1 MKLLTRCPL
10 CLCIFTAITCTTA
23 FSAESAR
30 EREKSPPA
38 AVAGGGIVI
47 RTAAA
52 KNEDPAKAG
61 KAAAEALKKA
71 LGQTRPHLVIMTECY
86 DDKALKE
93 KALSA
98 VASVFGEKTVVGTAN
113 YGSFTQAGTMD
124 SDSVCLLAIGGDGI
138 AVSTA
143 MVEKMGAAGLSMEA
157 DKDKLAEKLRAAGAS
172 LAEKLPKPAD
182 GRIMIVFADA
192 HSPKNQFFIEGIQ
205 TVIGKDFPIVGGS
218 ACKNAGMNWLYYG
231 GKMHTDSAVAVM
243 LAGDF
248 NVELAGRQAQSNDK
262 VIATA
267 REGSAEAAG
276 KLKSKPIALLAFN
289 CAGRLGKLDDPADEL
304 KAIKAS
310 VGEQIPIYGNYFA
323 GEFGPADTEGKTG
336 ALCSGCGWHVMFA
349 LLGGK

>member
-1 MKLLTRCPL
+1 MHALLLSLFAAMTYATV
-10 CLCIFTAITCTTA
+10 FA
-23 FSAESAR
+23 AESAR
-30 EREKSPPA
+30 EQAKSPSA
-38 AVAGGGIVI
+38 AVEGDGIVM

-52 KNEDPAKAG
+52 QNEDPAKAG
-61 KAAAEALKKA
+61 TAAADALKKA
-71 LGQTRPHLVIMTECY
+71 LGQTKPQLVIMTECY

-98 VASVFGEKTVVGTAN
+98 VVSVFGEKTVVGTAN

-124 SDSVCLLAIGGDGI
+124 RDSVCLLAIGGDGI

-157 DKDKLAEKLRAAGAS
+157 DKDKLAEKLRAAGAA

-182 GRIMIVFADA
+182 GRMMIVLADA
-192 HSPKNQFFIEGIQ
+192 HSPKNQFLIEGIQ
-205 TVIGKDFPIVGGS
+205 TVLGKDFPIVGGS

-231 GKMHTDSAVAVM
+231 GKMHTDGALAVM

-248 NVELAGRQAQSNDK
+248 NVALAGRQAQSNDK

-267 REGSAEAAG
+267 REGSAEVAG
-276 KLKSKPIALLAFN
+276 KLKSKPVALLAFN

-310 VGEQIPIYGNYFA
+310 VGGQIPIFGNYFA

-349 LLGGK
+349 LLGVK